1 MIERAMP
8 MIRNS
13 IEQGFALLEVMI
25 AILIFSFGLLG
36 LVGLQANMIK
46 QSTDARYRAVASYL
60 AQQKLGEMWANP
72 ANVLTLLEDAV
83 DVSASLPAG
92 TRSVAQTAPGQFTVT
107 VRWQQPGQTQHV
119 FTTVASIA
127 GG

>member
-1 MIERAMP
+1 MTESDMQ
-8 MIRNS
+8 MKSNS
-13 IEQGFALLEVMI
+13 REQGFALLEVMI

-72 ANVLTLLEDAV
+72 ANVLNLLENSV

-92 TRSVAQTAPGQFTVT
+92 TRSVAQTALGQFTVT

-119 FTTVASIA
+119 FTTTASIA

>member
-1 MIERAMP
+1 MTESGMP
-8 MIRNS
+8 MKPNS
-13 IEQGFALLEVMI
+13 SEQGFALLEVMI

-72 ANVLTLLEDAV
+72 ANVLTLLENSV

-107 VRWQQPGQTQHV
+107 VRWQQPGLTQHV
-119 FTTVASIA
+119 FTTTASIA